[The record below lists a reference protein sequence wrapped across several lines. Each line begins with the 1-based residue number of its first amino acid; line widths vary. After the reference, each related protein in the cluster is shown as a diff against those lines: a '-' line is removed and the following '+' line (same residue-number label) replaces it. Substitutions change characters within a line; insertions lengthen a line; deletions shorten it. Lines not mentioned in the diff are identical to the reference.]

1 MIDKTHGNL
10 AQKEKLLGEYES
22 ALRTTQ
28 DITSHTIGL
37 NGSKKNILYNLTW
50 MHNKQKVH
58 SYNSVEVNN
67 MN

>member
-10 AQKEKLLGEYES
+10 AQKEKLLGEYGS

-28 DITSHTIGL
+28 DITSHTIGF
-37 NGSKKNILYNLTW
+37 NGSKQNILHLYNLTW

-58 SYNSVEVNN
+58 SYNTV
-67 MN
+67 